1 VAYSTRPWW
10 AAASC
15 LLIILIALLLL
26 VRSGSKICRIRE
38 WISASTH
45 SAIYCVSLVVVA
57 HSYTNQLQ
65 RLDGQCAALRLT
77 RSLRRTF
84 FVIMKR
90 EAVFSVL
97 HCLAPSYDTFLA
109 PWYPS
114 RWFFHSCY
122 TSVTNDPSM
131 SNMTVTVVSKK
142 RKCGPKTRSGCQ
154 TCK

>member
-1 VAYSTRPWW
+1 VGCGELLTHHTNS
-10 AAASC
+10 AATIGQVGFKNLSDSRVDLSIHSQRY
-15 LLIILIALLLL
+15 LLCQPCGG
-26 VRSGSKICRIRE
+26 GS
-38 WISASTH
+38 
-45 SAIYCVSLVVVA
+45 L
-57 HSYTNQLQ
+57 YTNQLQ